1 MKEEIFDFDKHKGRR
16 IKVLTNCPLG
26 GKVKKGEIGVLK
38 YGNVADFPSQSGY
51 YCGGGNNFYERFE
64 LLPEDGVKEPQFE
77 VGTRLEGDIFKVL
90 EKFPEDKLYYAEY
103 LVNNLPENWRLATP
117 EEAETYKVEGN
128 KKWLG
133 YPYIVFD
140 NTCANNGCHG
150 GLRNNM
156 ENNAI
161 EITIDQF
168 NQYFGKKES
177 VSKTE
182 EFILPEKWCIKV
194 TAENK
199 KSLEDW
205 RPMKSITGTGSYML
219 NDNFKGDFNS
229 KGYVTQYYD
238 KNYTEITFEQFKKY
252 VLKETVTKV
261 DLSKQEPMK
270 TAVHVK
276 TSEEFDFVI
285 SKIREKSNRYNS
297 WNVYRTESC
306 ISSDFGYYQNKDWF
320 SKNNYKVVSFEDW
333 CEDNEYIFVTQELK
347 EEELKVGD
355 YAVVLKGYRGSNFT
369 PGNIVKLVLDEK
381 CGFQCLDVRTP
392 YSENTHFIYT
402 KNLRKATT
410 QEILAETLPT
420 VIGHIKNPFEITN
433 AQENINILPK
443 PKELEIVPISKYFK
457 IRN

>member
-16 IKVLTNCPLG
+16 IKVLINCPLG
-26 GKVKKGEIGVLK
+26 GNVKKGEIGVLK
-38 YGNVADFPSQSGY
+38 YDNVADFPSQSGY
-51 YCGGGNNFYERFE
+51 SCGGGDNFYKRFE
-64 LLPEDGVKEPQFE
+64 LLPEDAVKEPQFE
-77 VGTRLEGDIFKVL
+77 V
-90 EKFPEDKLYYAEY
+90 
-103 LVNNLPENWRLATP
+103 
-117 EEAETYKVEGN
+117 
-128 KKWLG
+128 
-133 YPYIVFD
+133 
-140 NTCANNGCHG
+140 
-150 GLRNNM
+150 
-156 ENNAI
+156 
-161 EITIDQF
+161 
-168 NQYFGKKES
+168 
-177 VSKTE
+177 
-182 EFILPEKWCIKV
+182 
-194 TAENK
+194 
-199 KSLEDW
+199 
-205 RPMKSITGTGSYML
+205 
-219 NDNFKGDFNS
+219 
-229 KGYVTQYYD
+229 
-238 KNYTEITFEQFKKY
+238 EQFKKY

-261 DLSKQEPMK
+261 GLSKQEPMK

-285 SKIREKSNRYNS
+285 SKIREKSDRYNR

-306 ISSDFGYYQNKDWF
+306 ISSDFGEYQNKDWF

-381 CGFQCLDVRTP
+381 DGFQCLYVRTP
-392 YSENTHFIYT
+392 YSKNTPFIYT

>member
-16 IKVLTNCPLG
+16 IKALIGCPLG
-26 GKVKKGEIGVLK
+26 GNVKKGEIGVLK
-38 YGNVADFPSQSGY
+38 YDNVADFPSQSGY
-51 YCGGGNNFYERFE
+51 SCGGGDNFYKNFE
-64 LLPEDGVKEPQFE
+64 LLPEDAVKEPQFE
-77 VGTRLEGDIFKVL
+77 VGKWYKFDWVGFYKKVILKIDGVSPTSVLTHNRVFVNTNDTNINAHDDEYFVKDMQNIELLTDLSEIQQYLPNNHPDKIKKELAVSDLVEDEIYHITYNKGVEFIILSAGKSEIKKYIRVRLRDFHNTGNCYGCKKIR
-90 EKFPEDKLYYAEY
+90 P
-103 LVNNLPENWRLATP
+103 ATP
-117 EEAETYKVEGN
+117 EE
-128 KKWLG
+128 KKWLK
-133 YPYIVFD
+133 V
-140 NTCANNGCHG
+140 
-150 GLRNNM
+150 
-156 ENNAI
+156 
-161 EITIDQF
+161 
-168 NQYFGKKES
+168 
-177 VSKTE
+177 
-182 EFILPEKWCIKV
+182 CIKQDKFIEQS
-194 TAENK
+194 A
-199 KSLEDW
+199 LD
-205 RPMKSITGTGSYML
+205 L
-219 NDNFKGDFNS
+219 
-229 KGYVTQYYD
+229 YD
-238 KNYTEITFEQFKKY
+238 DEGNI
-252 VLKETVTKV
+252 KV
-261 DLSKQEPMK
+261 IEQEPMK

-285 SKIREKSNRYNS
+285 SKIREKSDRYNS

-306 ISSDFGYYQNKDWF
+306 ISSDSGDYQNKDWF

-355 YAVVLKGYRGSNFT
+355 YAVVLKGYSGSNFT

-381 CGFQCLDVRTP
+381 DGFQCLYVRTP
-392 YSENTHFIYT
+392 YSKNTPFIYT